1 MSPLP
6 PALQLPSPEHF
17 TLELQERL
25 SHWPQVCWS
34 AQSPSTN
41 TELLNTPPLRV
52 PALLG
57 THWQHQGRG
66 RAGRDFVTAA
76 GQALTFSCAFD
87 THLPIAALPTLGI
100 WFAVHTCLSLRA
112 LVTQP
117 ERLSLK
123 WPNDLNWDKGKLAGM
138 LLETRARAKE
148 PTTRLVMGLGLN
160 LAPGLELSQQLG
172 RDIAGWSDTGAT
184 LAAAALVAQ
193 LCLAWEQALQIAEEE
208 WTPATGLAALPDTYA
223 SCDQL
228 AGQEV
233 NLLDQGRLLAH
244 GQACGVGGD
253 GRLHILTSSGILQCS
268 VGDISVRVRS

>member
-1 MSPLP
+1 MSLLP
-6 PALQLPSPEHF
+6 PALQLPPPEQF
-17 TLELQERL
+17 ASELQERL

-41 TELLNTPPLRV
+41 TELLNTPPLQA

-87 THLPIAALPTLGI
+87 TRLPIAALPTLGI

-123 WPNDLNWDKGKLAGM
+123 WPNDLNWDNGKLAGM
-138 LLETRARAKE
+138 LLETRARARE
-148 PTTRLVMGLGLN
+148 PGTRVVMGLGLN
-160 LAPGLELSQQLG
+160 LAPGQELSQQLG

-184 LAAAALVAQ
+184 LPAAALVAQ
-193 LCLAWEQALQIAEEE
+193 LCLAWEQALQTAENE
-208 WTPATGLAALPDTYA
+208 WTPATALAALPAYYA
-223 SCDQL
+223 RCDQL

-233 NLLDQGRLLAH
+233 NLLEQGRILAT
-244 GQACGVGGD
+244 GQACGVGTD
-253 GRLHILTSSGILQCS
+253 GRLRILTSNGILPCS
-268 VGDISVRVRS
+268 VGDISVRLRP